1 MRLVNYQ
8 ALVHR
13 KQGSVHRTI
22 RGNRLIG
29 LYALDALDIFLICL
43 PVGLLIT
50 WRLLI
55 GSVHQH
61 RDERRANESFRG
73 GEKYQRRLNIGLLHS
88 QHEAMRLR
96 ICNSPCRAAM
106 QLREHVFLA
115 AAAPPLP
122 LPDCDRRGD
131 CLCEYSSHDDRRNGK
146 ERRYPAASIAAADSL
161 VLPGSELLSSDNR
174 KVADRRAKK
183 TKAAAMGV
191 YRKG

>member
-1 MRLVNYQ
+1 MSLVNYQ

-13 KQGSVHRTI
+13 KQGSIHQTI
-22 RGNRLIG
+22 RGNKIIG
-29 LYALDALDIFLICL
+29 LYALDALDIFLISL

-50 WRLLI
+50 WRLLT

-61 RDERRANESFRG
+61 RDERRANESVRG
-73 GEKYQRRLNIGLLHS
+73 GEKYQRSQNIGLLHS
-88 QHEAMRLR
+88 QHEARRLR

-106 QLREHVFLA
+106 QLRNNAFLA

-122 LPDCDRRGD
+122 LPDCDRKDD
-131 CLCEYSSHDDRRNGK
+131 CLCEYSSHDDRRSGK
-146 ERRYPAASIAAADSL
+146 ERRYPAANITAADSL
-161 VLPGSELLSSDNR
+161 VLPDSKVLSSDNR
-174 KVADRRAKK
+174 KAGDRRAKK